1 VGQKVTHVVEQ
12 VSNVML
18 LSNLAKSNSTKET
31 NVDTEIQRDNR
42 KGKAVMG
49 LPVQEIMSGPKLMV
63 DAQKFFVKNKV
74 ADMGD
79 ITLMASDEDRV
90 QGLSSIEITNSGEED
105 FISDE
110 AQGNQ
115 PIYGVGNE
123 VQQIGLVRCVL
134 KDVEIGN
141 AQEDVN
147 KMGLTK
153 KFNHYQSVNMPPKG
167 IMVDLQ
173 RKDSDES
180 TMNAEEGLTER
191 QKLPNTRYSERLQ
204 G

>member
-31 NVDTEIQRDNR
+31 DVDTEIQRDSR
-42 KGKAVMG
+42 KGKVVMG

-63 DAQKFFVKNKV
+63 DAQKAFVQNKV
-74 ADMGD
+74 VDMGD
-79 ITLMASDEDRV
+79 ITLMASEEDRV
-90 QGLSSIEITNSGEED
+90 QGLSGIEITSSREED
-105 FISDE
+105 FLSEE
-110 AQGNQ
+110 AQGSQ

-147 KMGLTK
+147 RMGLTK
-153 KFNHYQSVNMPPKG
+153 KFNHYQSVNMPPKAIVAG
-167 IMVDLQ
+167 LQ

-180 TMNAEEGLTER
+180 AMNAEEGLTER
-191 QKLPNTRYSERLQ
+191 
-204 G
+204 